1 MFRGVF
7 MTTEPIILLPNNL
20 TSTDAVKWMREKLQ
34 DIDHLSELYVRRD
47 VLVAQLENIKAEIT
61 KYTNKSAIQI
71 QSK

>member
-1 MFRGVF
+1 

-61 KYTNKSAIQI
+61 EYTNKSAIQI